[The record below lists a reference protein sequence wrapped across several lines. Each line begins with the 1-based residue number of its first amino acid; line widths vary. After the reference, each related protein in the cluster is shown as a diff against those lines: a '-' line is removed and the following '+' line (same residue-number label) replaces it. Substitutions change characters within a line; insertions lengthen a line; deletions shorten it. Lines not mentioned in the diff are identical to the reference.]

1 MDEPRPPILDYA
13 TPPSVDDDLVPVR
26 DFMSPVEAN
35 LAVALLDSEDIPALL
50 SGENAS
56 ITIGLSANLSR
67 ITLLVPRRHLG
78 RATEMLHQAQRSGS
92 EPVSGADAA
101 LPSAASLGEAGRLSR
116 ARLVFVL
123 LLASLLLVFIAAIAM
138 MS

>member
-1 MDEPRPPILDYA
+1 MDEARPPILDYA
-13 TPPSVDDDLVPVR
+13 SAPSSDDDLVPVR

-35 LAVALLDSEDIPALL
+35 LAVAVLDGEDIPALL

-67 ITLLVPRRHLG
+67 ITLLVPRVHLG
-78 RATEMLHQAQRSGS
+78 RASELLRQAHQGRS
-92 EPVSGADAA
+92 EPVPGVDADP
-101 LPSAASLGEAGRLSR
+101 LSAESPREAGRLSR
-116 ARLVFVL
+116 ARFVFVL

>member
-1 MDEPRPPILDYA
+1 MDETRPPILDYA
-13 TPPSVDDDLVPVR
+13 NPPSVDDDLVPVR

-67 ITLLVPRRHLG
+67 ITLLVPRRHLD
-78 RATEMLHQAQRSGS
+78 RAAELLRQAHQPGSRLASGIDS
-92 EPVSGADAA
+92 EPSSAVSHR
-101 LPSAASLGEAGRLSR
+101 EAGRLSR
-116 ARLVFVL
+116 ARLAFVL